1 MLRDGSIHISGP
13 AFGYQKEYEQIQQR
27 RAKRLASDGAAVENW
42 PRWGPLLLDSPRAAQ
57 SHCCI
62 MGPAAGGTDVLL
74 RILMQSV
81 ANYRWLLFDGR
92 NDMFPAIAAIRPYEE
107 IHLLNPLDARASTW
121 DIPADCATPQQA
133 QAVVVALLP
142 ADSHHDPLLL
152 ESARTVLAA
161 IIQAF
166 ISRSPGHWNLMQFL
180 AATETHNLKTVLT
193 STASTDKVYRTLRA
207 NPHRQLIATF
217 LQSRLQLLK
226 PVAAAWQHAAR
237 KISIASWLQSRSAL
251 VLGNSIRSQHLLA
264 PLNRLLFQL
273 LTSNLL
279 EPQIVSPERTWVFLS
294 DLCQIGR
301 LEPLATLLARGAA
314 AGVTVA
320 ITAEDVEMLQRQNS
334 ARFISSRPIPMR

>member
-1 MLRDGSIHISGP
+1 
-13 AFGYQKEYEQIQQR
+13 
-27 RAKRLASDGAAVENW
+27 
-42 PRWGPLLLDSPRAAQ
+42 
-57 SHCCI
+57 
-62 MGPAAGGTDVLL
+62 
-74 RILMQSV
+74 
-81 ANYRWLLFDGR
+81 
-92 NDMFPAIAAIRPYEE
+92 
-107 IHLLNPLDARASTW
+107 
-121 DIPADCATPQQA
+121 
-133 QAVVVALLP
+133 
-142 ADSHHDPLLL
+142 
-152 ESARTVLAA
+152 
-161 IIQAF
+161 
-166 ISRSPGHWNLMQFL
+166 MQFL